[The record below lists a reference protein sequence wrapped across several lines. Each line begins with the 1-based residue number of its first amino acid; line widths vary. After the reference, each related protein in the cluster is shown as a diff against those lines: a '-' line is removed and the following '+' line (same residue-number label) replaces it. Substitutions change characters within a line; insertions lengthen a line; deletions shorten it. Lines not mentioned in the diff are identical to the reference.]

1 MPDGKSMQ
9 GGNEMKTSIALFAC
23 SLSMVAATPPQDA
36 ATRPAPASSNA
47 NASGMN
53 AAVLAKI
60 RTRMQEFVDHGT
72 ASGFVTL
79 VAHRGQL
86 AHLEATGWQDRESR
100 KPMRTTSMF
109 QIMSMTKP
117 ITCATVMTL
126 VDEGRISINDPVEKY
141 LPDFKGQTLKS
152 GSAPAHP
159 ITLRDL
165 MTHTS
170 GLASGS
176 SKGFDRHLHTLAEV
190 VADAAQQSLDFEPG
204 SKWSYSN
211 NGIATL
217 GRILEVVS
225 GKSYEQF
232 VDERIFKPLGMQD
245 TVYWMP
251 QEKVS
256 RLATV
261 YTDDHGTLKR
271 AEADPLRKGWKY
283 PMPEGGLYSTAP
295 DLLRFYQMMLNRGT
309 LGSHRVLSPAAVEL
323 MTTVQ
328 TGDLKAGFAPGV
340 GYGLGWGIVK
350 DASGMF
356 RYNSI
361 GTYGHGGAY
370 RTYAFVD
377 PQRQLIGIIL
387 YQRTNVGGD
396 LADEQT
402 AFIELAN
409 AAW

>member
-1 MPDGKSMQ
+1 MINVKASFLIRVY
-9 GGNEMKTSIALFAC
+9 SCAFVAHSFLFAQTG
-23 SLSMVAATPPQDA
+23 LDPQ
-36 ATRPAPASSNA
+36 
-47 NASGMN
+47 
-53 AAVLAKI
+53 VLTKI
-60 RTRMQEFVDHGT
+60 RPRMQEFVDHG
-72 ASGFVTL
+72 AAAGFVTL
-79 VAHRGQL
+79 VARHGRI
-86 AHLEATGWQDRESR
+86 ASLEAIGWQDLEKRT
-100 KPMRTTSMF
+100 PMRTSSLF

-117 ITCATVMTL
+117 VTCATIMTL
-126 VDEGRISINDPVEKY
+126 VDDGRISVNDPVEKY
-141 LPDFKGQTLKS
+141 LPEFKGQKLKS
-152 GSAPAHP
+152 GAAPAHP

-170 GLASGS
+170 GVPAGS

-190 VADAAQQSLDFEPG
+190 VADAAQQPLEFEPG

-217 GRILEVVS
+217 GRILEVLY
-225 GKSYEQF
+225 GKPFEKV
-232 VDERIFKPLGMQD
+232 VDEKMFEPLGMHD
-245 TVYWMP
+245 TSFWIP

-261 YTDDHGTLKR
+261 YTDDHGALKP
-271 AEADPLRKGWKY
+271 ADADPLRKGWKY
-283 PMPEGGLYSTAP
+283 PMPEGGIYSTAS
-295 DLLRFYQMMLNRGT
+295 DLLHFYQMMLNKGNYGNR
-309 LGSHRVLSPAAVEL
+309 RILSPAAVEL

-350 DASGMF
+350 DANGIF

-361 GTYGHGGAY
+361 GTYSHGGAY

-377 PQRQLIGIIL
+377 PKRDLIGIIL

-409 AAW
+409 AAVQ

>member
-1 MPDGKSMQ
+1 
-9 GGNEMKTSIALFAC
+9 MKRIIELVLIAATALP
-23 SLSMVAATPPQDA
+23 AATPPQETTTDVD
-36 ATRPAPASSNA
+36 TT
-47 NASGMN
+47 
-53 AAVLAKI
+53 VLAKI
-60 RTRMQEFVDHGT
+60 RPRLQEFVDQGT
-72 ASGFVTL
+72 AAGFVTL
-79 VAHRGQL
+79 VAHRGHV
-86 AHLEATGWQDRESR
+86 ASLEAIGFQDRDSR
-100 KPMRTTSMF
+100 TPMRTSTMF

-141 LPDFKGQTLKS
+141 LPEFKGQKIKD
-152 GSAPAHP
+152 GSTPDHP
-159 ITLRDL
+159 ITIRDL

-176 SKGFDRHLHTLAEV
+176 SKGFVRREHSLAEV
-190 VADAAQQSLDFEPG
+190 VADAAGQPLDFQPG
-204 SKWSYSN
+204 TKWSYSN
-211 NGIATL
+211 NGIGTL

-232 VDERIFKPLGMQD
+232 VDERIFKPLAMKDTFYWLPQD
-245 TVYWMP
+245 
-251 QEKVS
+251 KAN
-256 RLATV
+256 RLATP
-261 YTDDHGTLKR
+261 YTLDHGTLKV
-271 AEADPLRKGWKY
+271 AEGDPLRKGAKY
-283 PMPEGGLYSTAP
+283 PSPEGGLYSTAA
-295 DLLRFYQMMLNRGT
+295 DLFRFYQMMLNKGT
-309 LGSHRVLSPAAVEL
+309 FGGRRVLSPAAVEL

-328 TGDLKAGFAPGV
+328 TGDLKTGFAPGI

-356 RYNSI
+356 RYQSI

-377 PQRQLIGIIL
+377 PHRQLIGIIL

-402 AFIELAN
+402 AFIQLAN
-409 AAW
+409 AAVQ